1 MRDLTLRGRCFLAA
15 GVAAV
20 LCGIQVGERDF
31 VRMGLLAL
39 AVPLLA
45 WLLVRRTPRTVWVR
59 RNLSSLRVEAGG
71 TAQVAVSLGNDGRTT
86 GRLLVEERLP
96 EELGSRRRFVVDPL
110 PTGGRTSLDYLIRT
124 SARGRF
130 PIGPVTVHVADP
142 LGMVDLEQELD
153 SRDSLL
159 VTPRTVPLPRIPL
172 TGRWAGSG
180 DNRARELLGGG
191 SPDVTI
197 REYRVGDDLRRIHW
211 PSSARNDE
219 LMVRREE
226 QEWQLRCTLL
236 LDHRL
241 ANHRGRG
248 LDSSWEAAVS
258 AAASLAQ
265 HLSAQGFEVRLVTA
279 AGAGAAPGWH
289 GGSQALGVHE
299 QLERLAVLAGT
310 RQHTL
315 ATDWVDESQH
325 GGLLLAVLGD
335 LDDADR
341 RTLGRLAAAGDAAYA
356 VVLDVDSWGRTP
368 AVAGR
373 TTATADL
380 RRHGWRAAT
389 LARGGSLGATWQEL
403 GR

>member
-31 VRMGLLAL
+31 VRMGLLAA
-39 AVPLLA
+39 AVPLVA
-45 WLLVRRTPRTVWVR
+45 WLLVRRTPRRVWVR

-71 TAQVAVSLGNDGRTT
+71 TAQVEVVLGNDGRTT

-96 EELGSRRRFVVDPL
+96 DELGSRRGFVVDPL
-110 PTGGRTSLDYLIRT
+110 LTGGRSTLRYLIRT
-124 SARGRF
+124 TARGRF
-130 PIGPVTVHVADP
+130 PVGPVHVHVADA
-142 LGMVDLEQELD
+142 LGMVDVEQELD
-153 SRDSLL
+153 SRDTLL
-159 VTPRTVPLPRIPL
+159 VTPRTVPLPPIPL
-172 TGRWAGSG
+172 TGRWAGAG

-191 SPDVTI
+191 SPDTTI
-197 REYRVGDDLRRIHW
+197 REYRLGDDLRRIHW

-241 ANHRGRG
+241 ANHRGHG
-248 LDSSWEAAVS
+248 EESSWEAAVGV
-258 AAASLAQ
+258 AASLVQ
-265 HLSAQGFEVRLVTA
+265 HLAAQGFEVRLVTA
-279 AGAGAAPGWH
+279 AGAGAAPEWH
-289 GGSQALGVHE
+289 AGRGSLGVHE
-299 QLERLAVLAGT
+299 QLERLAVLRGS
-310 RQHTL
+310 RQGAL

-325 GGLLLAVLGD
+325 GGMLLAVLGD

-356 VVLDVDSWGRTP
+356 VVLDVDSWSTTAR
-368 AVAGR
+368 VADR
-373 TTATADL
+373 TTPTAEL

>member
-15 GVAAV
+15 GIAAV

-31 VRMGLLAL
+31 VRMGLLA
-39 AVPLLA
+39 AVLPLVA
-45 WLLVRRTPRTVWVR
+45 WLLVRRTPRRVWVR

-71 TAQVAVSLGNDGRTT
+71 TAQVEVALGNDGRTT

-96 EELGSRRRFVVDPL
+96 DELGARRSFVVDPL
-110 PTGGRTSLDYLIRT
+110 PTGGRTTLGYLIRT
-124 SARGRF
+124 SSRGRF
-130 PIGPVTVHVADP
+130 PVGPVDVHVADS
-142 LGMVDLEQELD
+142 LGMVDLVQEVE
-153 SRDSLL
+153 SRDTLL
-159 VTPRTVPLPRIPL
+159 VTPRTVPLPPISL
-172 TGRWAGSG
+172 TGRWAGAG

-191 SPDVTI
+191 APDVTI
-197 REYRVGDDLRRIHW
+197 REYRLGDDLRRIHW

-241 ANHRGRG
+241 VNHRGRG
-248 LDSSWEAAVS
+248 DDSSWEAAVS
-258 AAASLAQ
+258 AAASVVQ
-265 HLSAQGFEVRLVTA
+265 HLTAQGFEVRLVTA
-279 AGAGAAPGWH
+279 DGAAAAPEWH
-289 GGSQALGVHE
+289 AGTKGLAVHE
-299 QLERLAVLAGT
+299 QLERLAVLRGS

-325 GGLLLAVLGD
+325 GGLLVAVLGD
-335 LDDADR
+335 LTDADR
-341 RTLGRLAAAGDAAYA
+341 QVLGRMAVAGDAAYA
-356 VVLDVDSWGRTP
+356 VVLDVDTWSRTP
-368 AVAGR
+368 TVAGR

>member
-31 VRMGLLAL
+31 VRMGLLAV

-71 TAQVAVSLGNDGRTT
+71 TAQVAVALGNDGRTT

-96 EELGSRRRFVVDPL
+96 EELGSRRSFLVDPL
-110 PTGGRTSLDYLIRT
+110 PAGGRTSLDYLIRT
-124 SARGRF
+124 TARGRF

-159 VTPRTVPLPRIPL
+159 VTPRTVPLPRIAL

-241 ANHRGRG
+241 VNHRGRG

-258 AAASLAQ
+258 AAASLVQ

-279 AGAGAAPGWH
+279 AGASAAPEWH
-289 GGSQALGVHE
+289 GGSKALGVHE
-299 QLERLAVLAGT
+299 QLERLAVLVGT

-325 GGLLLAVLGD
+325 GGLLVAVLGD

-389 LARGGSLGATWQEL
+389 LARGGALGATWQEL

>member
-31 VRMGLLAL
+31 VRMGLLAV

-45 WLLVRRTPRTVWVR
+45 WVLVRRTPRQVWVR

-71 TAQVAVSLGNDGRTT
+71 TAQVQVALGNDGRTT
-86 GRLLVEERLP
+86 GRLLVEEGLP
-96 EELGSRRRFVVDPL
+96 EELGSRRGFEVDPL
-110 PTGGRTSLDYLIRT
+110 PTGGRTTLDYLIRT
-124 SARGRF
+124 TARGRF
-130 PIGPVTVHVADP
+130 PVGPVRVHVADR
-142 LGMVDLEQELD
+142 LGMVDVEQELD

-172 TGRWAGSG
+172 TGRWAGTG

-197 REYRVGDDLRRIHW
+197 REYRLGDDLRRIHW

-241 ANHRGRG
+241 DRHRGRG

-258 AAASLAQ
+258 AAASIVQ
-265 HLSAQGFEVRLVTA
+265 HLAAQGFEVRLVTA
-279 AGAGAAPGWH
+279 AGAAAAPEWH
-289 GGSQALGVHE
+289 GGGTLAAHE
-299 QLERLAVLAGT
+299 QLERLAVLRGT
-310 RQHTL
+310 RQHGL
-315 ATDWVDESQH
+315 VTDWVDDSQH
-325 GGLLLAVLGD
+325 GGMLVAVVGD

-356 VVLDVDSWGRTP
+356 VVLDVDSWGAPTATRHDP
-368 AVAGR
+368 
-373 TTATADL
+373 ATADL
-380 RRHGWRAAT
+380 RKHGWRAAT

>member
-15 GVAAV
+15 GIAAV

-31 VRMGLLAL
+31 VRMGLLA
-39 AVPLLA
+39 AVLPLLA
-45 WLLVRRTPRTVWVR
+45 WLLVRRTPRRVWVR

-71 TAQVAVSLGNDGRTT
+71 TAQVEVALGNDGRTT

-96 EELGSRRRFVVDPL
+96 DELGARRSFVVDPL
-110 PTGGRTSLDYLIRT
+110 PTGGRTTLGYLIRT
-124 SARGRF
+124 GSRGRF
-130 PIGPVTVHVADP
+130 PVGPVDVHVADA
-142 LGMVDLEQELD
+142 LGMVDLVQEVD
-153 SRDSLL
+153 SRDTLL
-159 VTPRTVPLPRIPL
+159 VTPRTVPLPPISL
-172 TGRWAGSG
+172 TGRWAGAG

-191 SPDVTI
+191 APDVTI
-197 REYRVGDDLRRIHW
+197 REYRLGDDLRRIHW

-241 ANHRGRG
+241 VNHRGRG
-248 LDSSWEAAVS
+248 DDSSWEAAVS
-258 AAASLAQ
+258 AAASIVQ
-265 HLSAQGFEVRLVTA
+265 HLAAQGFEVRMVTSD
-279 AGAGAAPGWH
+279 GAAAAPEWH
-289 GGSQALGVHE
+289 AGGKGLAVHE
-299 QLERLAVLAGT
+299 QLERLAVLRGS

-325 GGLLLAVLGD
+325 GGMLVAVLGD
-335 LDDADR
+335 LTDADR
-341 RTLGRLAAAGDAAYA
+341 KVLGRMAAAGDAAYA
-356 VVLDVDSWGRTP
+356 VVLDVDTWSRTP